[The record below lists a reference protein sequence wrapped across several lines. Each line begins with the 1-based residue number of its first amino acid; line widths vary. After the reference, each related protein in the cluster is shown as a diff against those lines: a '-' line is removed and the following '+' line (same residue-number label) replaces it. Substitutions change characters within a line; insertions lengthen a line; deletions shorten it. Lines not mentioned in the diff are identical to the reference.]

1 MRLHSVASL
10 SDTGRLRQHNEDS
23 LLLLEELRLFAVADG
38 MGGLEKGEIASA
50 TAIATL
56 EAAKAPIEALLKNA
70 DSDPGALGRV
80 QLAQALDM
88 LPHVANDRIQ
98 AVTGGSQSGT
108 TLVAGLMLDGHLLLT
123 HVGDSRAYLYRDG
136 SLRCLTEDQ
145 TVAAAQFRAGLITM
159 EEHDASP
166 YQHMLYQALGT
177 AGQLDPD
184 LLCEPLAGGDI
195 LLLCSDGLTGPVSD
209 VEIED
214 LLTETE
220 DLSVAAKTLIQ
231 KANDAGGPDNIT
243 VVLAR
248 TADGEPPEDVESRR
262 QSLRGCPILKNLN
275 DRDIAMLSLY
285 LDEYVYGE
293 GHVFESELGLHVII
307 NGTATLDDGRVLE
320 PGVVFGLTPF
330 LDGGNAIRTVTASS
344 DCTIAL
350 LGRGCYS
357 MLKERRPSL
366 AVSLLHGL
374 LAEVAR
380 RNREA

>member
-10 SDTGRLRQHNEDS
+10 SDTGRLRQHNEDN
-23 LLLLEELRLFAVADG
+23 LLLMEELGLFAVADG
-38 MGGLEKGEIASA
+38 MGGLEKGEVASA

-56 EAAKAPIEALLKNA
+56 EAAKGPIEALLQNA
-70 DSDPGALGRV
+70 ESEPGALGRV

-108 TLVAGLMLDGHLLLT
+108 TLVAGLMLEGHLLLT

-159 EEHDASP
+159 EEHDTSP

-184 LLCEPLAGGDI
+184 LLCEPLAGGDV

-209 VEIED
+209 MEIEN

-220 DLSVAAKTLIQ
+220 NLDLVAETLIQ

-248 TADGEPPEDVESRR
+248 TADGEPPADVESRR
-262 QSLRGCPILKNLN
+262 QSLRDCPILETLN
-275 DRDIAMLSLY
+275 DRDLAMLSLY
-285 LDEYVYGE
+285 LDEYVYGK

-307 NGTATLDDGRVLE
+307 SGTARLDDGRELG

-330 LDGGNAIRTVTASS
+330 LDGGNAIRTVTADS